1 MKTTG
6 ITRRIDDLGRI
17 VIPKEIRKNLNIKD
31 GESLEIYVNG
41 QEEIILK
48 KHSSIEK
55 INGIFKYGINELA
68 RLINAEIFITSLEKF
83 ILESNNV
90 ENSLVG
96 KKISSF
102 LDNLV
107 DNRETYSKLNNQSF
121 SLTDDVKVQEACEIR
136 PIIPHGDIEGLLI
149 VCFDS
154 ISPEERDIKLVDY
167 MSNLLQNFLE

>member
-31 GESLEIYVNG
+31 GESLEIYVSG

-48 KHSSIEK
+48 KHYSMEK

-68 RLINAEIFITSLEKF
+68 KLINAEIFITSLEKF
-83 ILESNNV
+83 VLESNNAKT
-90 ENSLVG
+90 SLIG

-102 LDNLV
+102 LDNIV
-107 DNRETYSKLNNQSF
+107 DNRETYSKLNDGPLP
-121 SLTDDVKVQEACEIR
+121 LTNDITIEGSCEIR

-149 VCFDS
+149 VCFNS
-154 ISPEERDIKLVDY
+154 NAPQQRDVKLVDY